1 MSSIS
6 PFRLKG
12 GLSSS
17 FNLEERGGGRIVSR
31 AVKGFNDLF
40 EKTSPTVSGSVA
52 TSRTGAEGQ
61 GAATNH

>member
-17 FNLEERGGGRIVSR
+17 FNLEERGGRIVSR